1 MGSAANHRG
10 PRGTSCALWC
20 IRSQMGT
27 GQSRAQGRDAVP
39 VGQRGMDEAV
49 SRTTWSCAYGAEG
62 STRCCAPPARQSGH
76 RVVPAESGGSARAR
90 WGSVWAACVTAGL
103 GTAACEG
110 AQRGMGLTAP
120 GLPPAQGRDSS
131 WGWVCGNVRL
141 TAFGQTGAGR
151 WGAAPSPFRC
161 SPPSAGGSP
170 QAVSPLS
177 AGSQSDYRKVSAAGC
192 SPCESSPA
200 STPLGEQRTRA
211 PAEET
216 PATPKGGRGAG
227 AACCVPP
234 HQPASPAAASQG
246 PLCTSQCILAV
257 SPGASHA
264 SLLHSCRLCC
274 IRAASAA
281 PCCCIPTTAGAFPS

>member
-1 MGSAANHRG
+1 MAPCGWLLI
-10 PRGTSCALWC
+10 PQLCPCTP
-20 IRSQMGT
+20 
-27 GQSRAQGRDAVP
+27 VP
-39 VGQRGMDEAV
+39 QA
-49 SRTTWSCAYGAEG
+49 
-62 STRCCAPPARQSGH
+62 
-76 RVVPAESGGSARAR
+76 
-90 WGSVWAACVTAGL
+90 AGL

-110 AQRGMGLTAP
+110 AQRGTGLTAP

-281 PCCCIPTTAGAFPS
+281 PCCCIRSSAKNTLKRRPGQVQRSTAQRAGFVVTPHPAPLPGPFPTRDTANVASGSF